1 MSSKQN
7 NELPIQDS
15 QSLNETDE
23 LVLRF
28 NEEYKTSKSH
38 VDGQNSIPEV
48 ICGALI
54 EAETNSRL
62 NNGDVR
68 AIASIN
74 HGEKLLE
81 IPDFYE
87 GEELCRYLWDLMMD
101 AGGQSVHFSFATND
115 ERLSVIFLCH
125 DAGYVATASIS
136 HEGDTV
142 NIGDWQVSP
151 MPLKSQGVGIVKECF
166 ASHRWI
172 VFSTAIA
179 DGCLMLNC
187 RDCGAMGTVDDP
199 SSEEWSNAFHAPTT
213 PYSWDDES
221 RVSVRQQG
229 PVYVKKA
236 TNSDSSGR
244 IKPPSKRLTQQEL
257 VELTSLEELVIEA
270 SLDGRLFPLFLHSFQ
285 QNSGREVCGATKRL
299 ASQVEKLV
307 AAGRCF
313 TPAMMGIVIR
323 EYIRESGGLPPATDD
338 RREC

>member
-1 MSSKQN
+1 MRSKQN
-7 NELPIQDS
+7 YDSPIQGS
-15 QSLNETDE
+15 NSRNEDDE
-23 LVLRF
+23 LVERF
-28 NEEYKTSKSH
+28 NEAYKTSKAH

-48 ICGALI
+48 IRGALI

-62 NNGDVR
+62 NSGDVC
-68 AIASIN
+68 AVASIN

-81 IPDFYE
+81 IQDFYE
-87 GEELCRYLWDLMMD
+87 GEELCRCLWDLMMD

-136 HEGDTV
+136 HEGETV
-142 NIGDWQVSP
+142 NIGDWQVSAMSSETQEP
-151 MPLKSQGVGIVKECF
+151 SCNHNRSVG
-166 ASHRWI
+166 HRWI

-199 SSEEWSNAFHAPTT
+199 SSEEWKMAFHAPTT

-221 RVSVRQQG
+221 RVSVRQQE
-229 PVYVKKA
+229 PFYVTKESS
-236 TNSDSSGR
+236 SDSSGR
-244 IKPPSKRLTQQEL
+244 ITPPSKRLTLQEL
-257 VELTSLEELVIEA
+257 SELKTLDKIVIEA
-270 SLDGRLFPLFLHSFQ
+270 SLDGHLFPLYLRSFAEDT
-285 QNSGREVCGATKRL
+285 GREFCGVAKRL

-323 EYIRESGGLPPATDD
+323 EYIRESDGLPPATDD
-338 RREC
+338 RMEC